1 MTPNEYDRLNKAHEL
16 RCDIELLS
24 DAIAVLRKK
33 PTRFHNTLAGPS
45 ADDGELVRRAVGRFV
60 KDKDIE
66 RILSEKLD
74 ALEVEFEKL

>member
-1 MTPNEYDRLNKAHEL
+1 MGH
-16 RCDIELLS
+16 LLGHLLMMVS
-24 DAIAVLRKK
+24 
-33 PTRFHNTLAGPS
+33 
-45 ADDGELVRRAVGRFV
+45 LVRRAVGRFV